1 MFPLAGNN
9 VSVGFAGKVPIS
21 SLECSHAGRSRKFR
35 RRPEP
40 SVQELGE
47 ENRWVC
53 VKDADDLDELD
64 HIDPAVARF
73 HTTDEGMRAF
83 EARCQISLREASLLS
98 RRNQNGNQCAVSA
111 GPQGFSQGRSWQEA
125 LLQKREQ
132 KR

>member
-1 MFPLAGNN
+1 MFPSADKN
-9 VSVGFAGKVPIS
+9 VSVGFAEKVPIS
-21 SLECSHAGRSRKFR
+21 SLEYTHAGRYRKFR

-47 ENRWVC
+47 ENRRVG
-53 VKDADDLDELD
+53 VQDAGDLDKLD

-83 EARCQISLREASLLS
+83 ETRCQISLREASLLS
-98 RRNQNGNQCAVSA
+98 CRNQNGNQCAVSA
-111 GPQGFSQGRSWQEA
+111 GPQGLSQGRSWQGA
-125 LLQKREQ
+125 LLQKWEQ